1 MSLGTPPAP
10 TGSIAIYTAI
20 SGRYDRLRAQ
30 PASATRGVDL
40 VAFLDRP
47 RRLRGW
53 QARALHQGFAD
64 PNRNAKIHKILSHV
78 YFPDKLYTLWIDGS
92 VTIEFSFPV
101 HQLISRYLGDCDLAL
116 FQHYRRTCL
125 YQEAQHCIHTRAD
138 DPNIIRRQAQAYT
151 RQGYPANA
159 GLSEC
164 SVLLRRHTEAI
175 KAFNEAWWNEIQRG
189 SRRDQV
195 SFAFVARRC
204 GLTWRHFPGSLMEA
218 NALFHRGHHCGEFR
232 RLARRRIARA
242 VAANWWGL
250 MGRGYPL
257 ARPVLSLL
265 GRLAP
270 EAERAGGLAPAPV
283 EDGLERVAPPAAP
296 RAPVPDLGLA
306 LADPPGSPSG
316 SRDRNPLRVA
326 FGPERDYPSWDWVG
340 GDTSREL
347 AKYYRVTTFASWS
360 APPECD
366 VLVLVKEPPP
376 PQFLQAARARGSR
389 IVYCPIDVYASQGQ
403 LAEDADRLRACDMVL
418 VHSER
423 LLPLIRRYC
432 PRTHFVEHHARYA
445 LPEVASYKE
454 TGFVLWV
461 GGLQYLP
468 YLVSWL
474 QAHPI
479 HHPVRILTDV
489 SNHRARYRARV
500 LAVEL
505 GLGTS
510 LSRLV
515 ASIPDCQV
523 YAWSERRQ
531 LDMMRECKAALD
543 VKFTRRF
550 NQYSKP
556 PAKAQK
562 YVASGIPFA
571 INPDSY
577 SAEYFRRRGFEPAS
591 PAETAHWFSRVYWE
605 ATMAFGQKL
614 REWTSLETVGLSY
627 RHLIDS
633 L

>member
-1 MSLGTPPAP
+1 MSAGAEAAPAS
-10 TGSIAIYTAI
+10 SIAIYTAI
-20 SGRYDRLRAQ
+20 SGCYDRLRAQ
-30 PASATRGVDL
+30 PASATPGVDL

-47 RRLRGW
+47 KRLRGW

-64 PNRNAKIHKILSHV
+64 PSRNAKIHKILSHV

-92 VTIEFSFPV
+92 VSIEFSFPV
-101 HQLISRYLGDCDLAL
+101 HELISRYLGDCDLAL

-125 YQEAQHCIHTRAD
+125 YQEAQHCIHARVD
-138 DPNIIRRQAQAYT
+138 DPDTIRRQAQAYT
-151 RQGYPANA
+151 REGYPANA

-175 KAFNEAWWNEIQRG
+175 KAFNEAWWDEIQRG
-189 SRRDQV
+189 SRRDQL
-195 SFAFVARRC
+195 SFAYVARRC

-218 NALFHRGHHCGEFR
+218 NALFHRGYHRGEFR

-242 VAANWWGL
+242 VAARWWGL
-250 MGRGYPL
+250 KGHGYPL

-265 GRLAP
+265 GRLP
-270 EAERAGGLAPAPV
+270 
-283 EDGLERVAPPAAP
+283 LEAP
-296 RAPVPDLGLA
+296 RAGLLPPVRVDDRPEPAARPAGPQAPARDPSLA
-306 LADPPGSPSG
+306 RPGPARSPGSPARPTLS
-316 SRDRNPLRVA
+316 LA

-347 AKYYRVTTFASWS
+347 AKYYRVTTFVSWS

-366 VLVLVKEPPP
+366 VLVVVKEPPP
-376 PQFLQAARARGSR
+376 ARFLQAAHARGSR

-403 LAEDADRLRACDMVL
+403 LAGDADFLRACDMVL
-418 VHSER
+418 VHSEP

-445 LPEVASYKE
+445 LAEMAAYKE

-479 HHPVRILTDV
+479 HHPVRILTDTG
-489 SNHRARYRARV
+489 NDRARYRARV
-500 LAVEL
+500 LAADL

-523 YAWSERRQ
+523 YPWSERRQ

-543 VKFTRRF
+543 VKFARRF
-550 NQYSKP
+550 DQYSKP

-571 INPDSY
+571 VNPESY
-577 SAEYFRRRGFEPAS
+577 SAEYFRSRGFATAS
-591 PAETAHWFSRVYWE
+591 PVTTAHWFSRAYWE
-605 ATMAFGQKL
+605 ATSAFGQKL
-614 REWTSLETVGLSY
+614 REWTSLEAVGLSY
-627 RHLIDS
+627 RQLIES